1 LSDPSEFLTALKEK
15 KVTRAQFLAIVT
27 GSILGFGGFFR
38 LMQHANTPDLASS
51 DKGVFGER
59 EYGHQQGDQPQKPN
73 KYTYN
78 SEDVFG

>member
-1 LSDPSEFLTALKEK
+1 MSDLNELLGELKDK
-15 KVTRAQFLAIVT
+15 KVSRAQFLAIVA
-27 GSILGFGGFFR
+27 GSTLGVGGLFR
-38 LMQHANTPDLASS
+38 VLQQANTPDLAES

-59 EYGHQQGDQPQKPN
+59 EYGHVEGDNPKSN